1 MITET
6 LPLVPLS
13 GYPFYVSPTVP
24 DDRLSFREFIYTFAQ
39 WLGLPEDD
47 DDEILLL
54 SQSGRLTEAVPV

>member
-1 MITET
+1 M
-6 LPLVPLS
+6 PLS

-54 SQSGRLTEAVPV
+54 SQSGRLTEAV